1 MRIDS
6 KITLWIADE
15 GFYSVTFQINKIYFK
30 VSGNVCSCADSR
42 LTVAGKKMAK
52 TQKKLYESF

>member
-52 TQKKLYESF
+52 TQKKL